1 MVEHETCCILYIE
14 TEFIFFSIMQL
25 TVLLV
30 PKFISTEDISN
41 DYFAP
46 LQV

>member
-1 MVEHETCCILYIE
+1 MVEHETYCILYIE